1 MCILDKG
8 NGRRINSRAA
18 IIPCARREA
27 RRTNIHDDSSMET
40 GGGFFWGGALQPVG
54 KNSQRFP
61 GAEDSNRHSSGAGVG
76 AYSPRASRRGR
87 CSTTA
92 ASRCVQTA
100 GIQSSQ
106 SSTNQRYILDWFD
119 YSVFARRSRAEQHFS
134 FLSRHPS
141 LIQVYACCQMQFES
155 N

>member
-8 NGRRINSRAA
+8 NGRRINSQAA

-76 AYSPRASRRGR
+76 AYGFAESISARPLLYHGSITLCPNRWNP
-87 CSTTA
+87 
-92 ASRCVQTA
+92 
-100 GIQSSQ
+100 IEPIEHQSKVHS
-106 SSTNQRYILDWFD
+106 
-119 YSVFARRSRAEQHFS
+119 
-134 FLSRHPS
+134 
-141 LIQVYACCQMQFES
+141 
-155 N
+155 